1 MTLVVRLIRNKLFA
15 VKNCGV
21 IPFWPFML
29 LENYSTFQLFSIS
42 NLAPYCNTLQ
52 LSYLYCLL
60 YNKVFRMAILSFKM
74 PLSQHLYQP
83 ILLTEHSSMPKDRHQ
98 YRKWF
103 TLYTICELPNLLGNI
118 NCIFSLIFSQM
129 FINFMLKSTRK
140 TKVLLLKLSIFSFA
154 SKISITWKY

>member
-29 LENYSTFQLFSIS
+29 LDNYSTFQLFSIS

-74 PLSQHLYQP
+74 PLSQDTNICINQFFQLNIP
-83 ILLTEHSSMPKDRHQ
+83 ICLKTDINTESDLPCIQFVSSPT
-98 YRKWF
+98 YLA
-103 TLYTICELPNLLGNI
+103 TLIV
-118 NCIFSLIFSQM
+118 SS
-129 FINFMLKSTRK
+129 
-140 TKVLLLKLSIFSFA
+140 A
-154 SKISITWKY
+154 SYSPRCL

>member
-29 LENYSTFQLFSIS
+29 LDNYSTFQLFSIS

-60 YNKVFRMAILSFKM
+60 YNKVSVWPSSHSKCHCHNICINQFFQLNI
-74 PLSQHLYQP
+74 P
-83 ILLTEHSSMPKDRHQ
+83 ICLKTDINTESDLPCIQFVSSPT
-98 YRKWF
+98 YLA
-103 TLYTICELPNLLGNI
+103 TLIV
-118 NCIFSLIFSQM
+118 SS
-129 FINFMLKSTRK
+129 
-140 TKVLLLKLSIFSFA
+140 A
-154 SKISITWKY
+154 SYSPRCL